1 MLSRLFIQRNIISVS
16 IVLFLS
22 IYYLVHMFR
31 PSILYDNDE
40 LREFGLNR
48 KHKTIFP
55 AWLFSIL
62 LAVVSYLLVMYYLAF
77 PKLYA

>member
-16 IVLFLS
+16 IVLFLF

-31 PSILYDNDE
+31 PSILYHNDE

-62 LAVVSYLLVMYYLAF
+62 LSVVSYLLVMYYLAF